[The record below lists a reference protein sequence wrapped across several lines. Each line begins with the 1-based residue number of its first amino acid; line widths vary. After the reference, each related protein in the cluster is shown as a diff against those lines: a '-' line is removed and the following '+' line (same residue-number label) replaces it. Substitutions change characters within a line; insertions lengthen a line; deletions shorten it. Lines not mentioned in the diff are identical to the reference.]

1 MSGADIGQ
9 NNESIERR
17 RELMRRQLA
26 ARGIARQEARD
37 ASPRTSV
44 VRATGPSPLSAAQRR
59 MWLLHQLEP
68 QGTSYNIS
76 VAVRLSGDLDVPR
89 FVTALRAV
97 SRRHHV
103 LRTVYRADDDGNPL
117 QVVLPDAVLDVA
129 VTDLSAV
136 GEDRREAEVDAVAA
150 RLAAL
155 PFDLARDTP
164 VRFQVL
170 RLAATEHVLVLVA
183 HHIAWD
189 DGSWQVLLRD
199 VATSYQG
206 GALPELPV
214 QYADLALA
222 ESRRAP
228 WAEADLDHWRR
239 ALEDTPAP
247 LPLPTDFPRRAV
259 RAEAGGRVAR
269 TLPSAL
275 RDKVHAL
282 CRSEGVSPF
291 MALLA
296 VFNTLLHRTSGAP
309 DVLVGSPAVL
319 RSAGGAE
326 DLVGNFGNTLVLR
339 TTAGPGTTFR
349 SLLGSVRET
358 CLGAYA
364 HQTVPFDTLVQELRP
379 ERTLGHHVFFD
390 VMFSLRSDVWEGF
403 DLPGIRLTERA
414 MPGNAAAFDLAVS
427 AVLDA
432 AGTLTLDTT
441 YRRDLYTQDTVERL
455 LGRFERLLDAASTA
469 PDTPIGDLELLDAEE
484 RERVLTTWGADS
496 RAVPSRTI
504 PELFA
509 EQVRRAPEAP
519 ALIWEG
525 EEAGGTEQRLTYAEL
540 DERSTALAGELA
552 ALGAGP
558 ERVVAVALPRTGEF
572 LVAALAVMKAGAA
585 YLPVDPEYPADRIA
599 LMLEDARP
607 VLLVTDTASSGR
619 LPADPAVRVLVDD
632 ASRPGLGRTAEF
644 RPSLPAEAVYL
655 IYTSGSTGRPK
666 GVVVTHLGVPS
677 LVSSMAEHFGVGPGS
692 RVLQFASFSFDTSVW
707 EWTMAL
713 LTGGCLAI
721 VPAEQRLGPPLADF
735 CTRHGVT
742 HLTLPPGVLATLPG
756 EHALPAGVTLIV
768 AGEACP
774 AELMRRWSAT
784 TRMFNSYGP
793 TETTVDATLWACSP
807 GHDGTVVPIGT
818 PVHDTAVRLLDD
830 RLHPVPPGS
839 PGELYVAGDGL
850 ARGYL
855 GRPVLTAE
863 RFVADPFGAPGTRMY
878 RTGDLARWTADGV
891 LEYLGRVDH
900 QVKIRGF
907 RIEPGEV
914 EQLLRRADGI
924 DQAAVIARED
934 VPGDLRL
941 VAYVVP
947 AEGAPG
953 PDVSGLRER
962 LAAVLPAH
970 MVPSAIVPLEKLPLT
985 SNNKLDRRALPA
997 PVHVSGV
1004 HREPAGPAEAT
1015 LCSLFSDVLETAA
1028 GPDDDFFL
1036 LGGHSM
1042 LAARLMTRVEAEFG
1056 VRPALRAL
1064 FDARTPAG
1072 LARLLDEA
1080 VAARPPAPGSGS
1092 GSGSGSGPALTA
1104 GAATGPLPLSFSQQ
1118 RLWLLHQ
1125 LEEPGPAYNIPTALR
1140 IDGALDAD
1148 ALDAAVADVAA
1159 RHETLRTVFRSE
1171 DGRPYQVV
1179 LDPGD
1184 GPRLDVRRAAPD
1196 TVGDALAE
1204 AAAHVFDL
1212 DREPPLRVTLFAC
1225 GPEEHVL
1232 LLLLHHI
1239 AGDGQSLPVLV
1250 GDLAEAYRA
1259 RQAGEAPGWEELPL
1273 RYADFAVWQRELLGD
1288 ASDAHSLAARQSA
1301 YWRQALDGA
1310 PDELRLPTDRPRP
1323 AEATNRGGMVRF
1335 GVGAGLA
1342 QQVRT
1347 LAADRG
1353 VTPFM
1358 VYQAAVAAL
1367 LTRLGAGEDIPVGTP
1382 VAGRS
1387 REELDGL
1394 VGFFVNTL
1402 VLRTDTS
1409 GDPSFETLLHR
1420 VRDTAVSAF
1429 EHQDLPFERLVE
1441 ILNPPRSTA
1450 RHPLF
1455 QVMVVHQSGTAS
1467 KLPVPGLRS
1476 RPEVVSAGT
1485 STFDLSLTFIE
1496 GFDPDA
1502 DPGGVGGFAEYSAD
1516 LFDRETVELL
1526 AGRLVRL
1533 LEAAVARPDLPMSA
1547 HDVLTAAEREV
1558 LLAAPVPAP
1567 AAPPLHEAFAEQVRR
1582 TPDAVALVLGGGPGA
1597 PERLTYA
1604 ELDSRVDRIAALAAA
1619 HGAAADRLV
1628 ALALPRHDMVPALLG
1643 VLRSGAAF
1651 LPLDPQYPVERLAR
1665 TLQDAR
1671 PVCLLTTGALAAGMP
1686 ADPGLPVVLVDRDA
1700 PVPETGAVPAQAGP
1714 ADMAYVIYTS
1724 GSTGR
1729 PKGVVVTHANLANL
1743 YAAHTSTLFPPEV
1756 PEAGGRRLRVG
1767 HIASFAFDASLDP
1780 VVLMVGGH
1788 ELHVLD
1794 EGTYPDAEAVARYV
1808 DRERIDYL
1816 DLTPAHLQQLIKH
1829 GLLDEDRHRPVLL
1842 GPGADA
1848 MPDALWRELG
1858 THPAVTAYNFYGPT
1872 ECTVDSVVA
1881 PVTGEGAPR
1890 IGRPVLGTTAY
1901 VLDGRLR
1908 PVPPGVTG
1916 ELYLAGAGL
1925 ARGYLGRPALTA
1937 ERFTAD
1943 PYGPPGT
1950 RMYRTGDLARWTG
1963 DGSLEC
1969 LGRADHQVKIR
1980 GFRIEPGEIEAV
1992 LGRHEGVAEVAVIA
2006 RDDLPGSRRLVAYV
2020 VPSAGHG
2027 PDPDGWR
2034 AHAAT
2039 LLPDHMVPSLWVAM
2053 DALPQ
2058 SSNRKLDRAAL
2069 PLPVL
2074 PERGGGRAPAT
2085 EAERLFCDL
2094 FSALL
2099 GHGGTDAD
2107 ANFFELG
2114 GDSIVSLQ
2122 LVARARA
2129 AGWSI
2134 GPREVFR
2141 YQTPATLA
2149 AVAEPLDTGAGR
2161 PADDGT
2167 GRVPETPITAWLRE
2181 LAASGGSGTTI
2192 DGYSQ
2197 GMTLATPAGL
2207 SRDALTAVLQAVLD
2221 THPALRARLVTA
2233 EDGGWELDAPAR
2245 GTVRAQDVLRIAEG
2259 SLADEAAAAR
2269 DRLHPGSG
2277 VMLQAVWEPGPA
2289 GARGRLVLVVHHL
2302 VVDGVSWRILCDD
2315 LDAAWRGAEPQPE
2328 GTSLRAWSLL
2338 LRDYARSAPAVAQLD
2353 VWRSAL
2359 DGGGRGP
2366 ELADALDPARDT
2378 AGSVARH
2385 TVTVDARETGALL
2398 TSVPAAFHANTEDV
2412 LLTALALA
2420 VAEQRSSGTR
2430 SAAAGDRALSVQ
2442 LEGHGREDAVG
2453 TRTDLSR
2460 TVGWFTSVHP
2470 VRIDPGAVD
2479 LAEARAGGPAAGQAL
2494 KSVKEQ
2500 LRSASDGGL
2509 GFGALRH
2516 LNPETA
2522 GVLADLPVPEVA
2534 FNYLGRF
2541 GAGGDG
2547 EAWQPV
2553 PGDDALFHGV
2563 DPALPLAHALEIDV
2577 HVAPGPDGA
2586 RLTAT
2591 WSYAPGALPGAR
2603 VRELAEAWLAY
2614 LGALA
2619 RHTTAADAGGWTPS
2633 DLSLISLT
2641 QDEIDDFEADWR
2653 LS

>member
-1 MSGADIGQ
+1 MSGANIGQ
-9 NNESIERR
+9 NNESIDRR
-17 RELMRRQLA
+17 RELLRRQLA
-26 ARGIARQEARD
+26 ARGIRQKDKGESARK
-37 ASPRTSV
+37 PV

-68 QGTSYNIS
+68 QSTSYNIS

-89 FVTALRAV
+89 FVSALQAV

-103 LRTVYRADDDGNPL
+103 LRTVYRSDENGSPL
-117 QVVLPDAVLDVA
+117 QVVLPDAVLDVP
-129 VTDLSAV
+129 VTDLTDT
-136 GEDRREAEVDAVAA
+136 GTDRQEAEVDAVAA

-155 PFDLARDTP
+155 PFDLAHDTP
-164 VRFQVL
+164 VRFTIL

-199 VATSYQG
+199 VAASYRG
-206 GALPELPV
+206 ETLSELAV

-222 ESRRAP
+222 ESRQAP
-228 WAEADLDHWRR
+228 WTQDDLEHWRR
-239 ALEDTPAP
+239 ALDHTPAP
-247 LPLPTDFPRRAV
+247 VPLPTDFPRRAA
-259 RAEAGGRVAR
+259 RAEAGGRLVR
-269 TLPSAL
+269 TLPATL
-275 RDKVHAL
+275 RDKVHER
-282 CRSEGVSPF
+282 CRAEGVSPF

-296 VFNTLLHRTSGAP
+296 AFNTLLHRTSGAP
-309 DVLVGSPAVL
+309 DVLVGSPAVV
-319 RSAGGAE
+319 RSAGGAA

-339 TTAGPGTTFR
+339 TTAGPDTTFR
-349 SLLGSVRET
+349 TLLGSVREM

-364 HQTVPFDTLVQELRP
+364 HQAVPFDTLVQELRP
-379 ERTLGHHVFFD
+379 ERTVGHHVFFD

-414 MPGNAAAFDLAVS
+414 VPGNAAAFELAVS

-441 YRRDLYTQDTVERL
+441 YRRDLYAEATVDRL
-455 LGRFERLLDAASTA
+455 LGRFERLLEAALTD

-496 RAVPSRTI
+496 RPLPSATI
-504 PELFA
+504 PGLFA
-509 EQVRRAPEAP
+509 EQVRRAPGAT
-519 ALIWEG
+519 ALVWETDG
-525 EEAGGTEQRLTYAEL
+525 ADGADGSERRLTYAEL
-540 DERSTALAGELA
+540 DERSTALACELA

-607 VLLVTDTASSGR
+607 TLLVTDTASAGR
-619 LPADPAVRVLVDD
+619 LPADPSVRVLVDD
-632 ASRPGLGRTAEF
+632 PSRPSLGRTAEP
-644 RPSLPAEAVYL
+644 RPSEPGQAAYL

-666 GVVVTHLGVPS
+666 GVVVTHLGIPS
-677 LVSSMAEHFGVGPGS
+677 LVSTMAEGFGAGPGS
-692 RVLQFASFSFDTSVW
+692 CVLQFASFSFDTSVW

-713 LTGGCLAI
+713 LTGGTLAI
-721 VPAEQRLGPPLADF
+721 VPTDKRLGPPLADF
-735 CTRHGVT
+735 CARHGVT
-742 HLTLPPGVLATLPG
+742 HLTLPPGVLATLPD
-756 EHALPAGVTLIV
+756 EHALPAGATLIV

-793 TETTVDATLWACSP
+793 TETTVDATLWACTP
-807 GHDGTVVPIGT
+807 EHDGTVVPIGT
-818 PVHDTAVRLLDD
+818 PVHNTAVRLLDD

-839 PGELYVAGDGL
+839 PGELYVAGDAL

-855 GRPVLTAE
+855 GRPGLTSE
-863 RFVADPFGAPGTRMY
+863 RFVADPFGAPGARMY

-907 RIEPGEV
+907 RIEPGEI
-914 EQLLRRADGI
+914 EQLLRRTDGI
-924 DQAAVIARED
+924 AQAAVIARED

-941 VAYVVP
+941 VAYVVA
-947 AEGAPG
+947 AEGAPE
-953 PDVSGLRER
+953 PEVDALHER

-970 MVPSAIVPLEKLPLT
+970 MVPAAIVPLEKLPLT

-997 PVHVSGV
+997 PVHSGGA
-1004 HREPAGPAEAT
+1004 HREPAGATEAT
-1015 LCSLFSDVLETAA
+1015 LCALFSDVLDTTA

-1042 LAARLMTRVEAEFG
+1042 LAARLMTRIETEFG
-1056 VRPALRAL
+1056 IRPALRTL
-1064 FDARTPAG
+1064 FDTRTPAG

-1080 VAARPPAPGSGS
+1080 RPAAPDPR
-1092 GSGSGSGPALTA
+1092 PALTA
-1104 GAATGPLPLSFSQQ
+1104 GAAGEPPLPLSFSQQ

-1140 IDGALDAD
+1140 ISGALDHG
-1148 ALDAAVADVAA
+1148 ALAAAVADVAA
-1159 RHETLRTVFRSE
+1159 RHETLRTVFRAE
-1171 DGRPYQVV
+1171 DGTPHQVV
-1179 LDPGD
+1179 LAPEH
-1184 GPRLDVRRAAPD
+1184 GPRLDVRHPAPHA
-1196 TVGDALAE
+1196 VDADLAE

-1212 DREPPLRVTLFAC
+1212 AQEPPLRVTLFAC

-1259 RQAGEAPGWEELPL
+1259 RQAGEAPAWDELPV
-1273 RYADFAVWQRELLGD
+1273 RYADFAVWQRQLLGD
-1288 ASDAHSLAARQSA
+1288 ASDPHSLTARQSA
-1301 YWRQALDGA
+1301 YWKQALDGA

-1323 AEATNRGGMVRF
+1323 AESTNRGGMVRF
-1335 GVGAGLA
+1335 SIGADLA

-1347 LAADRG
+1347 LAADLG
-1353 VTPFM
+1353 ITPFM

-1387 REELDGL
+1387 EEVLDGL

-1409 GDPSFETLLHR
+1409 GDPSFDTLLHR
-1420 VRDTAVSAF
+1420 VRDTAISAF
-1429 EHQDLPFERLVE
+1429 EHQDVPFERLVE

-1467 KLPVPGLRS
+1467 KLPVPGLRT

-1502 DPGGVGGFAEYSAD
+1502 DPGSVGGFAEYSAD
-1516 LFDRETVELL
+1516 LFDAGTVELL
-1526 AGRLVRL
+1526 AGRLLRL
-1533 LEAAVARPDLPMSA
+1533 LAAAVARPDLPLSA
-1547 HDVLTAAEREV
+1547 HDVLTEAERAV

-1567 AAPPLHEAFAEQVRR
+1567 AAPPLHEAFAAQVRR
-1582 TPDAVALVLGGGPGA
+1582 TPDAVALVLGGASGSPR
-1597 PERLTYA
+1597 RLTYA
-1604 ELDSRVDRIAALAAA
+1604 ELDSRADRIAALTAA
-1619 HGAAADRLV
+1619 HGAAPDRLV
-1628 ALALPRHDMVPALLG
+1628 ALALPRHEMVPALLG

-1651 LPLDPQYPVERLAR
+1651 LPLDPNYPVERLAQ
-1665 TLQDAR
+1665 TLDDAR
-1671 PVCLLTTGALAAGMP
+1671 PVCLLTTSALAATVPG
-1686 ADPGLPVVLVDRDA
+1686 DRGLPVVLVDSDT
-1700 PVPETGAVPAQAGP
+1700 PVPGTGAAPARVRP

-1729 PKGVVVTHANLANL
+1729 PKGVAVTHANLSNL

-1756 PEAGGRRLRVG
+1756 PEAGGRRVRVG

-1794 EGTYPDAEAVARYV
+1794 ELTYPDAEAVAAYV

-1858 THPAVTAYNFYGPT
+1858 AHPATTAYNFYGPT

-1881 PVTGEGAPR
+1881 PVTGQGSPR
-1890 IGRPVLGTTAY
+1890 IGRPIRGATAY
-1901 VLDGRLR
+1901 VLDDRLR

-1943 PYGPPGT
+1943 PYGAPGT
-1950 RMYRTGDLARWTG
+1950 RMYRTGDLARWTRDG
-1963 DGSLEC
+1963 DLEC
-1969 LGRADHQVKIR
+1969 LGRADDQVKIR

-2034 AHAAT
+2034 AHAAA
-2039 LLPDHMVPSLWVAM
+2039 LLPDHMVPSLWVPM
-2053 DALPQ
+2053 DTLPQ

-2074 PERGGGRAPAT
+2074 PEQGSGRAPAT
-2085 EAERLFCDL
+2085 AAEQLFCDL

-2099 GHGGTDAD
+2099 GHEGTDAD
-2107 ANFFELG
+2107 SNFFELG
-2114 GDSIVSLQ
+2114 GDSIISLQ
-2122 LVARARA
+2122 LVGRARA

-2141 YQTPATLA
+2141 YQTPSALA
-2149 AVAEPLDTGAGR
+2149 SVAQPLDAAADR

-2167 GRVPETPITAWLRE
+2167 GRVAQTPITAWLRE
-2181 LAASGGSGTTI
+2181 LAASAGSGVTV
-2192 DGYSQ
+2192 DDYSQ

-2207 SRDALTAVLQAVLD
+2207 SREALTAVLQAVLD
-2221 THPALRARLVTA
+2221 AHPALRARLVTTG
-2233 EDGGWELDAPAR
+2233 DGSWELDAPAP
-2245 GTVRAQDVLRIAEG
+2245 GAVRAEDVLRIAEG
-2259 SLADEAAAAR
+2259 SLGDEAAAAR

-2277 VMLQAVWEPGPA
+2277 VMVQAVWKPAPA
-2289 GARGRLVLVVHHL
+2289 GTQGRLVLVVHHL
-2302 VVDGVSWRILCDD
+2302 VIDGVSWRILCDD
-2315 LDAAWRGAEPQPE
+2315 LDAAWRGVRLEPE
-2328 GTSLRAWSLL
+2328 GTSLRAWSALL
-2338 LRDYARSAPAVAQLD
+2338 HDYARSAPTVAQLD
-2353 VWRSAL
+2353 DWRTAL
-2359 DGGGRGP
+2359 DGTRGAA
-2366 ELADALDPARDT
+2366 LAAAMDPARDT

-2385 TVTVDARETGALL
+2385 TVTVDAQETEALL

-2420 VAEQRSSGTR
+2420 VAEHRSGSTKGSST
-2430 SAAAGDRALSVQ
+2430 GDRALSVQ
-2442 LEGHGREDAVG
+2442 LEGHGREHLAG
-2453 TRTDLSR
+2453 AETDLSR

-2500 LRSASDGGL
+2500 LRSPREGGL
-2509 GFGALRH
+2509 GFGALRY

-2522 GVLADLPVPEVA
+2522 GALAALPVPELA

-2541 GAGGDG
+2541 GAGDTR
-2547 EAWQPV
+2547 AWQPV
-2553 PGDDALFHGV
+2553 AGDDALFHGV
-2563 DPALPLAHALEIDV
+2563 DPALPLAHALEIDA
-2577 HVAPGPDGA
+2577 HVAPGAGGA

-2591 WSYAPGALPGAR
+2591 WSYAPGALSAAR
-2603 VRELAEAWLAY
+2603 VRDLAESWLAY
-2614 LGALA
+2614 LRALA
-2619 RHTTAADAGGWTPS
+2619 RHTTAGDAGGWTPS